1 MIVEKYIFVSTS
13 LIHCDEMIEVI
24 EKLQSLGSP
33 YISETVVIY
42 ICDKTWLGMFLGL
55 HKCLEYANSI
65 LLIINQMSIIR
76 NWHYNY
82 TFKSLLF

>member
-42 ICDKTWLGMFLGL
+42 ICDKT
-55 HKCLEYANSI
+55 
-65 LLIINQMSIIR
+65 
-76 NWHYNY
+76 
-82 TFKSLLF
+82 